1 MENEKYPFTS
11 YAVLGDDV
19 AIWSTNVA
27 RRYRKILTLLDV
39 KISESKSFEPE
50 SLNGPCVAE
59 FAKRIS
65 DRGIEIT
72 PIAPNQQAEAWG
84 SYWNW
89 PSFGSWLKQHDFD
102 LETVP
107 ASRISELGG
116 LKPYQ
121 RRNLCCSLYMWEV
134 LRAPT
139 FAGVTVDLPENF
151 QRICTP
157 EGVIKLRLDLLVE
170 QASELWSSLWELH
183 DSEREALENRL
194 EGPIPD
200 NLYFSLILDTRVS
213 QIEELEKK
221 LIKFIPDEF
230 DDFSEGDD
238 EGDEPS
244 ELPQLSEI
252 EYLPKV
258 KLEELMDGMTRHDSR
273 RVQRNRY
280 IQLLVKKAKA
290 VKP

>member
-1 MENEKYPFTS
+1 
-11 YAVLGDDV
+11 
-19 AIWSTNVA
+19 
-27 RRYRKILTLLDV
+27 
-39 KISESKSFEPE
+39 
-50 SLNGPCVAE
+50 
-59 FAKRIS
+59 
-65 DRGIEIT
+65 
-72 PIAPNQQAEAWG
+72 
-84 SYWNW
+84 
-89 PSFGSWLKQHDFD
+89 
-102 LETVP
+102 
-107 ASRISELGG
+107 
-116 LKPYQ
+116 
-121 RRNLCCSLYMWEV
+121 MWEV

-151 QRICTP
+151 QKVCTP